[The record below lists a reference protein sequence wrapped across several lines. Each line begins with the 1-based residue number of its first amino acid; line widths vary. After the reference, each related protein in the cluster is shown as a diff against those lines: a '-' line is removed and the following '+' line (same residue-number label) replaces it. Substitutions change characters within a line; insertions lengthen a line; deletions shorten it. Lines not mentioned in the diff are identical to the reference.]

1 VSRAPDL
8 PPLPKGVPRTL
19 AHRVANALNSTA
31 IHALRHARVGDR
43 RSGLTP
49 ERLSLLSVLVY
60 RGPAAMSALAAAEQL
75 TPQAITR
82 AVTALESEGLVERSA
97 GEQDRRQVVVTAT
110 PAGVRLLEAGRRARI
125 DRLAGVLASLDRDEL
140 ADVDRA
146 LALVRRA
153 LRQGDL

>member
-1 VSRAPDL
+1 
-8 PPLPKGVPRTL
+8 L

-31 IHALRHARVGDR
+31 IHALRHARVEDR

-60 RGPAAMSALAAAEQL
+60 GGPTPMSALAAAEQL

-82 AVTALESEGLVERSA
+82 SVAALERDGLVQRSA
-97 GEQDRRQVVVTAT
+97 SDRDRRQVVVAAT

-125 DRLAGVLASLDRDEL
+125 DRLAEVLASLDREEL
-140 ADVDRA
+140 AEVDRA

-153 LRQGDL
+153 LRAGALRDGGA

>member
-1 VSRAPDL
+1 
-8 PPLPKGVPRTL
+8 
-19 AHRVANALNSTA
+19 
-31 IHALRHARVGDR
+31 
-43 RSGLTP
+43 
-49 ERLSLLSVLVY
+49 
-60 RGPAAMSALAAAEQL
+60 MSALAAAEQL